1 MAQARQERVAGET
14 RVIDRVTMVLAA
26 TMAAVVVS
34 ATGHSDTA
42 TGVQETPVV
51 QDGD

>member
-1 MAQARQERVAGET
+1 MTVQA
-14 RVIDRVTMVLAA
+14 AA
-26 TMAAVVVS
+26 TAA
-34 ATGHSDTA
+34 AAAAATA

>member
-1 MAQARQERVAGET
+1 MYVSALEIKTRAIARGMTVQA
-14 RVIDRVTMVLAA
+14 AA
-26 TMAAVVVS
+26 TAA
-34 ATGHSDTA
+34 AAAAATA